1 MTFRLAV
8 GLVALL
14 LLVAGILL
22 LRPSPLPAAREIDV
36 MASLVTHFIAPL
48 GDVPVASAASDCRTG
63 GVTRAVVPAAL
74 FDEFVRANGGAEPF
88 DLAPFRERLRL
99 AGSEIADATGRSGA
113 PVVSVS
119 RAGILEDDALVCVE
133 VFGREDRA
141 FFVLLRRDHEGAWT
155 VARELTAWEA
165 PEDPDTDPDAVDDE
179 PLFLPRP
186 SALDRALREP

>member
-8 GLVALL
+8 GMVALL

-36 MASLVTHFIAPL
+36 MASLVTHFIAPM
-48 GDVPVASAASDCRTG
+48 GDVPVTSAPSDCRTR

-74 FDEFVRANGGAEPF
+74 FDEFVQANGGLEPF
-88 DLAPFRERLRL
+88 DLAPFGRKLQL
-99 AGSEIADATGRSGA
+99 ADPEFTRAHGRSGA
-113 PVVSVS
+113 PVVSIS

-141 FFVLLRRDHEGAWT
+141 FFVLLRRDHEGAWA

-165 PEDPDTDPDAVDDE
+165 AEDPDTDADVSNDE

-186 SALDRALREP
+186 SALDRAIREQ